1 MTIMNYYDN
10 NKYKHNNVQSG
21 DVSGRYYIYIYTYIH
36 KLLNYSYVQINNT
49 IDTSCDMAR
58 RCTVYTVQ
66 TLANKILWWLLL
78 NYKQIFTN
86 HTTKTKKHFLAI
98 TYWKGLTY
106 ESKERTSVR

>member
-49 IDTSCDMAR
+49 IDTSCDIAR
-58 RCTVYTVQ
+58 WCTDTCKQ
-66 TLANKILWWLLL
+66 ILWWLLL

-86 HTTKTKKHFLAI
+86 HTDN
-98 TYWKGLTY
+98 
-106 ESKERTSVR
+106 

>member
-49 IDTSCDMAR
+49 IDTSCDIAR
-58 RCTVYTVQ
+58 WCTLYRHLQ
-66 TLANKILWWLLL
+66 TRYYGGYYLTINKFL
-78 NYKQIFTN
+78 QIIQLKLKN
-86 HTTKTKKHFLAI
+86 PS
-98 TYWKGLTY
+98 WQ
-106 ESKERTSVR
+106 